1 MNALLAVKV
10 HWPSAARVNAPYWP
24 TTVIGVK
31 VLSGLST
38 SVAVRVP
45 PVTSGASVSVRVTL
59 ALLTTAA
66 SLLPVMVMVTVC
78 SVPST
83 EVTTKVSTLVSPSPR
98 YCTLLLSTW

>member
-1 MNALLAVKV
+1 MNALLAVKL
-10 HWPSAARVNAPYWP
+10 HWPSCARVKVPYWP

-66 SLLPVMVMVTVC
+66 SLLPVMVTVTLDG
-78 SVPST
+78 VPST
-83 EVTTKVSTLVSPSPR
+83 LVTAK
-98 YCTLLLSTW
+98 LSLS

>member
-1 MNALLAVKV
+1 M
-10 HWPSAARVNAPYWP
+10 
-24 TTVIGVK
+24 K

-66 SLLPVMVMVTVC
+66 SLLPVMVTVTLDL
-78 SVPST
+78 VPSML
-83 EVTTKVSTLVSPSPR
+83 VTSKLSLTLSPTFSSLNALLAVKVHWPSFARVNSPYWP
-98 YCTLLLSTW
+98 TTVIG